1 MAPRYFLKPLKL
13 GVAQATVDALDQELE
28 DILSVKN
35 SRSVIDTKKQL
46 RKMIIMGKPI
56 GF

>member
-13 GVAQATVDALDQELE
+13 GVSQAAVDALDQELE

-35 SRSVIDTKKQL
+35 SRSVIDTKKQ
-46 RKMIIMGKPI
+46 
-56 GF
+56 F

>member
-13 GVAQATVDALDQELE
+13 GVAQAAVDALDQELE